1 MPPTFSLTSDP
12 SPHDSAIVEDGLRR
26 FNLLHAEPDQH
37 TLLRIFVRDD
47 HGEIIGGLLGET
59 FWRYLYVADLWIHEA
74 YRHAGIGT
82 ELIRRAESEAIRRG
96 CRHAYLDT
104 LDFQAP
110 DFYPKLGYTTWGV
123 LEDLPPGH
131 KRIFF
136 KKDL

>member
-1 MPPTFSLTSDP
+1 MPPTLHLTSDP
-12 SPHDSAIVEDGLRR
+12 SLHESAFIEDGLHR

-37 TLLRIFVRDD
+37 TLLRIFAHNEQD
-47 HGEIIGGLLGET
+47 ELIGGLLGET
-59 FWRYLYVADLWIHEA
+59 FWRWLYVADLWIHED
-74 YRHAGIGT
+74 YRHAGLGT
-82 ELIRRAESEAIRRG
+82 KLMERAEAEAVRRG

-110 DFYPKLGYTTWGV
+110 DFYPRLGYTPWGV